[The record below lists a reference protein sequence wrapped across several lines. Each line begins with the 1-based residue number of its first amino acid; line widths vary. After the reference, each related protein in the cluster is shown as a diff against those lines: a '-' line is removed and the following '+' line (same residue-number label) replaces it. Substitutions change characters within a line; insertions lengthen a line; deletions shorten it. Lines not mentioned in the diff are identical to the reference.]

1 MSGTVIFSPKQ
12 KAISKRL
19 ILLSFAVALLF
30 GISDHKATAQQTS
43 VSAHA
48 VAEVI
53 QALTAT
59 ETAELNFGRFSPET
73 TGGVVKLTPD
83 GVRSSSGS
91 VALSGGTHN
100 AAKFYITGQYDA
112 TVTITLPSTPAV
124 LTNSISAK
132 TMEVSNWESFPAA
145 GLGVGVLTEG
155 ELVVKVGATLAVGD
169 MNNNPVGIY
178 TGTYTIT
185 FSYN

>member
-1 MSGTVIFSPKQ
+1 MSEIMNFNPKH

-19 ILLSFAVALLF
+19 ILLSLAVVLLF
-30 GISDHKATAQQTS
+30 GIPPRKAAAQAN

-48 VAEVI
+48 TAEVI
-53 QALTAT
+53 EALTAT

-73 TGGVVKLTPD
+73 AGGVVKLTPL
-83 GVRSSSGS
+83 GVRSSAGT

-100 AAKFYITGQYDA
+100 AASFHITGQYGA

-124 LTNSISAK
+124 LINSASSK
-132 TMEVSNWESFPAA
+132 TMEVSNFESFPSA
-145 GLGVGVLTEG
+145 GLGVGVLTDG
-155 ELVVKVGATLAVGD
+155 ELEVKVGATLTVGD
-169 MNNNPVGIY
+169 MNDNPVGIY
-178 TGTYTIT
+178 EGTYSIT

>member
-1 MSGTVIFSPKQ
+1 MVFNPKH

-19 ILLSFAVALLF
+19 ILLSLAVALLF
-30 GISDHKATAQQTS
+30 GIPARKAKGQSSLT
-43 VSAHA
+43 AHA
-48 VAEVI
+48 TAEVI
-53 QALTAT
+53 EALTAT

-73 TGGVVKLTPD
+73 AGGIVKLTPK
-83 GVRSSSGS
+83 GIRSSAGT

-100 AAKFYITGQYDA
+100 AASFYITGQYDA
-112 TVTITLPSTPAV
+112 TVTITLPSTPAI
-124 LTNSISAK
+124 LTNSISSK

-155 ELVVKVGATLAVGD
+155 KLDVNVGATLTVGN
-169 MNNNPVGIY
+169 MNDNPVGIY
-178 TGTYTIT
+178 EGTYSIT